1 VIYNQVFRRAYT
13 ALLFHMDLIKYFEKK
28 ALLTDGKSNTK
39 TAKNSMHTYYLSLQP
54 TNLNSKKENLC
65 KFSTKECRTAC
76 LQFAG
81 RQSFS
86 NVVESR
92 SRKTEFFVN
101 HKTVFVRR
109 LWTELGVLDR
119 KGERI
124 AVRLNLLSDVDWQAE
139 FTRVMG
145 NDAKMDSLKNIQ
157 FYDYTKDHFKIYGT
171 NPKNYNLTFSFSG
184 HNWNHA
190 EHFLKNKLANVA
202 VVFKKEVPSQWKGF
216 TVVNGDTSDERFL
229 DQKGVIVGLKYKT
242 PKGVK
247 YEKTKFVVDD

>member
-1 VIYNQVFRRAYT
+1 
-13 ALLFHMDLIKYFEKK
+13 MDLIKYFEKK

-39 TAKNSMHTYYLSLQP
+39 TAKNSMPTFYLSLQP

-101 HKTVFVRR
+101 HKDMFVRK
-109 LWTELGVLDR
+109 LWAELFNLNFKMG
-119 KGERI
+119 KTGEKA
-124 AVRLNLLSDVDWQAE
+124 AVRLNLLSDVDWQKE
-139 FTRVMG
+139 FL
-145 NDAKMDSLKNIQ
+145 DESLPDMSVFPNIQ
-157 FYDYTKDHFKIYGT
+157 FYDYTKDHFKIVSSQLS
-171 NPKNYNLTFSFSG
+171 NYNLTFSFSG

-216 TVVNGDTSDERFL
+216 TVVNGDQSDERFL